1 MFEAKLSQG
10 NVFKKVL
17 EAIKDLVPNANWEC
31 SSSGINV
38 QAMDSS
44 HVSLVSISLEADGF
58 EPYRCDRNVILGME
72 TANLSKILKCA
83 SNDDSITIKAE
94 EGGDMVTFQ
103 FDSQNGERQCEYKM
117 RLMDIDSE
125 HLGIPDQEYD
135 AVVTMPSSEFQR
147 ICRDLTQIGD
157 SVTINC
163 TKEGVRFSAKGD
175 LGEGKV
181 TLSQNSTVD
190 VEEDQVKI
198 QLNEP
203 VELTFALRYLNFFTK
218 ATPLSSTVKMSL
230 KEDVPLVLDYK
241 VGELGNLKYY
251 LAPKIDEEEPA
262 ATDD

>member
-1 MFEAKLSQG
+1 MFEAKLPQG

-31 SSSGINV
+31 SSTGIAV

-44 HVSLVSISLEADGF
+44 HVSLVSISLNSDGF
-58 EPYRCDRNVILGME
+58 APYRCDRNVTLGME

-94 EGGDMVTFQ
+94 DGGDLVTFL
-103 FDSQNGERQCEYKM
+103 FESPSQDRECEYKM

-125 HLGIPDQEYD
+125 HLGIPDQDYD

-157 SVTINC
+157 SVTIHC
-163 TKEGVRFSAKGD
+163 TKEGVQFSAKGD
-175 LGEGKV
+175 LGDGKV
-181 TLSQNSTVD
+181 TLKQNSSVD
-190 VEEDQVKI
+190 KEEEQVSI
-198 QLNEP
+198 VLNDP

-230 KEDVPLVLDYK
+230 KEDVPLVLDYS
-241 VGELGNLKYY
+241 VGEIGNLKYY
-251 LAPKIDEEEPA
+251 LAPKIDEEET
-262 ATDD
+262 ATNDD